1 MPLVNIF
8 VCMALIC
15 FGVCAM
21 STIWG
26 WTNLARNK
34 LGGAERAFMVA
45 KDAGWSMAGFMT
57 VALFGLLFV

>member
-45 KDAGWSMAGFMT
+45 KDAG
-57 VALFGLLFV
+57 

>member
-15 FGVCAM
+15 FSVCAI

-26 WTNLARNK
+26 WINLARNK

-45 KDAGWSMAGFMT
+45 KDAGWSMVGFMT